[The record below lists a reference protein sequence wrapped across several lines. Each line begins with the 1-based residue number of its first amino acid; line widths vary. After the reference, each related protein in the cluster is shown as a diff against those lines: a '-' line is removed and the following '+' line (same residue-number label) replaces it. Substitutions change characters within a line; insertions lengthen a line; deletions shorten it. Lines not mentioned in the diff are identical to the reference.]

1 MKRFCLT
8 KISPDEYATSCG
20 QWLALRARS
29 SLKDRVRLWYISGR
43 DRKGGYGWARTLKEA
58 AAMISELLSPEP
70 EDGQK

>member
-8 KISPDEYATSCG
+8 WIAPGEYSTSCG
-20 QWLALRARS
+20 QWLAIREY
-29 SLKDRVRLWYISGR
+29 SLKYGANIWYVSGR

-58 AAMISELLSPEP
+58 AAMIGELLSPEP